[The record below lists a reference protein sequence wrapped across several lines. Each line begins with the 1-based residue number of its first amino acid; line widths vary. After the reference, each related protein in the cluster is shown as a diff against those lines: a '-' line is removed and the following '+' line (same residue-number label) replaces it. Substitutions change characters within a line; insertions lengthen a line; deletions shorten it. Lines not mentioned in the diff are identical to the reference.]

1 MEAWDEEV
9 RDDWSKK
16 DLKIWF
22 GVNRYA
28 FKINSREHK
37 FRDLYCRNNIVKVPS
52 SFAFYLH
59 SFDIYSTILADL
71 SISFRY

>member
-9 RDDWSKK
+9 RDDWTKK

-37 FRDLYCRNNIVKVPS
+37 FRDLYCRNNMFI
-52 SFAFYLH
+52 
-59 SFDIYSTILADL
+59 
-71 SISFRY
+71 